1 MHMFQ
6 CYSLKSSHLL
16 LLPLC
21 PQICSLHLCLLC
33 CPVCRPRAFTQAGR
47 QRPVGLL
54 VEQKSCLP
62 RSAQEGAAPHL
73 GVQTQTR
80 TSCHLLL
87 QGQPGWTPCHPFLS
101 ISAATSPVGPLRAA
115 DGVRWAAQVGGARP
129 MGRGSRSC
137 PATTTEPGLPVRH
150 QDVPAQRCGPES
162 HGHSPV
168 HFSSIRRDP
177 RVLLL
182 HGCLRMAH
190 LTVSEPCL
198 WKGPCPF

>member
-1 MHMFQ
+1 MFQ
-6 CYSLKSSHLL
+6 CYSLKLSHLL

-33 CPVCRPRAFTQAGR
+33 CPVRRPGAFTQAGR

-54 VEQKSCLP
+54 VEQKSRLP
-62 RSAQEGAAPHL
+62 RLAQEGAAPHL
-73 GVQTQTR
+73 EVQTQTR
-80 TSCHLLL
+80 TSC
-87 QGQPGWTPCHPFLS
+87 
-101 ISAATSPVGPLRAA
+101 TSFSRVGPAGRPVTPSPAFQQLPPPWVLSGQQM
-115 DGVRWAAQVGGARP
+115 GVRWAAQVGGARP

-137 PATTTEPGLPVRH
+137 PATMTEPGLPVRH